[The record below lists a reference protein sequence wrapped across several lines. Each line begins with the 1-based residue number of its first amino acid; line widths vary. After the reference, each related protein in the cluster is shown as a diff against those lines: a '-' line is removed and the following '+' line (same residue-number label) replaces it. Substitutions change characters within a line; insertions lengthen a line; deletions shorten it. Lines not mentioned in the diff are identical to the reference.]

1 MDLSITGLEFVYDEN
16 AQKIEDEPIKSERTN
31 LARGKNVSFSE
42 DASEASRKDD
52 AVDGNKT
59 NRDNYSDPGGNT
71 GGAHWLQV
79 DLGGV
84 HHVEEVNLYRYW
96 SGSRKYHDTVVLLSP
111 DSSFDPTK
119 TLVLWNGNRDEN
131 KEWPAALN
139 GETGKTHKLPR
150 GNQEEYVETQ
160 NGKTMKVYGEGVCW
174 LDPNTKTPLPKE
186 GERFDAG
193 YIRVYM
199 NGSTKGDTNHV
210 VELEVMGETGDVVI
224 KDEEAPTVP
233 GNLRVVS
240 PKASEAEIRFLPSV
254 DNTGVE
260 KYKVSW
266 SKGGEQVGFREVTQ
280 TALILDPLEAGSE
293 YTVQVKAVDRYDN
306 ESEAAE
312 VSFTAMDIQVSADVA
327 SGQYDSAQQVTLTA
341 GEGAEIYY
349 TLDGSQPFEKNKE
362 VSESAKKYEG
372 PITVEKNT
380 ILRAAARKDG
390 VEYGTGT
397 RYYLIGTQSQDNW
410 GNTESS
416 KRREN

>member
-1 MDLSITGLEFVYDEN
+1 MAGILSGT
-16 AQKIEDEPIKSERTN
+16 Q
-31 LARGKNVSFSE
+31 
-42 DASEASRKDD
+42 
-52 AVDGNKT
+52 
-59 NRDNYSDPGGNT
+59 
-71 GGAHWLQV
+71 
-79 DLGGV
+79 
-84 HHVEEVNLYRYW
+84 
-96 SGSRKYHDTVVLLSP
+96 
-111 DSSFDPTK
+111 
-119 TLVLWNGNRDEN
+119 
-131 KEWPAALN
+131 
-139 GETGKTHKLPR
+139 GETHKLPK
-150 GNQEEYVETQ
+150 GEKEEYIETKD
-160 NGKTMKVYGEGVCW
+160 GKNMKVYGEGVSW
-174 LDPNTKTPLPKE
+174 LDTDTKTPLPKD
-186 GERFDAG
+186 GEHFDAG

-199 NGSTKGDTNHV
+199 NGSTEGNTNHV

-390 VEYGTGT
+390 VEYGTGSW
-397 RYYLIGTQSQDNW
+397 YYLIGAQSQDNW
-410 GNTESS
+410 ETPKAPSDVRIDSKSSSSANISWAAEEPGCTYRVYANGKMVWEGKEMNQTIQELTPLTTYQVYVTAVNERGIESLRSETEFVTMAQ
-416 KRREN
+416 